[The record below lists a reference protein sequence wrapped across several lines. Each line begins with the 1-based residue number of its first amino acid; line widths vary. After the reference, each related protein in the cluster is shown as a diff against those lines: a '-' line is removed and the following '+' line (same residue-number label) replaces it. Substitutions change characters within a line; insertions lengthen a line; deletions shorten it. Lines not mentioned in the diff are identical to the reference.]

1 MRVCILCEESKV
13 EQVRQKINDKTILK
27 MGCSETGQLPA
38 THRFCCIATDE
49 RGAQELLSKAEI
61 TVMEISEPKQFLQ
74 KHNLKLIK

>member
-13 EQVRQKINDKTILK
+13 SQVREKMKNQNILTI
-27 MGCSETGQLPA
+27 GCSESGELPA

-49 RGAQELLSKAEI
+49 KGAQNLLSKAEI
-61 TVMEISEPKQFLQ
+61 TIMEISGPKEFLQ